1 MDFIKGKI
9 GQIIAL
15 VSIIGTLAGFG
26 YTGATYVNRIENLE
40 TKVKTFK
47 GTEKAQIAIE
57 ERFAGIEVS
66 VSAINKTIDESLL
79 LWIREMQEDI
89 SDIKVSVA
97 RLEQEIATIPDLS
110 TIEENITDIKVD
122 ISKLDSNIES
132 LEKQV
137 DKLENRSDNPLAM

>member
-1 MDFIKGKI
+1 MDWFKGKV

-40 TKVKTFK
+40 TKVASFK
-47 GTEKAQIAIE
+47 VTQRAQTVIE

-79 LWIREMQEDI
+79 LWIREMQEDM

-97 RLEQEIATIPDLS
+97 RLEQEVATIPDLS
-110 TIEENITDIKVD
+110 TVEENITDIKVD

>member
-1 MDFIKGKI
+1 MEWFKGKV

-40 TKVKTFK
+40 TKVASFK
-47 GTEKAQIAIE
+47 VTQKAQIAIE

-79 LWIREMQEDI
+79 LWIREMQEDM

-110 TIEENITDIKVD
+110 TVEENITDIKVD

>member
-40 TKVKTFK
+40 TKVASFK
-47 GTEKAQIAIE
+47 VTQKAQIAIE

-79 LWIREMQEDI
+79 LWIREMQEDM

-110 TIEENITDIKVD
+110 TVEENITDIKVD

>member
-40 TKVKTFK
+40 TKVASFK
-47 GTEKAQIAIE
+47 VTQKAQAVIE

-79 LWIREMQEDI
+79 LWIREMQEDM